1 MNLIEELKRRN
12 VFRVVLA
19 YLVLGWLVL
28 QVMDVLVD
36 ALELPAVWSRAV
48 IALLLLGLIPAVVFS
63 WVYELTPEGLKK
75 ESAVDRSQSVAGQ
88 TGRKL
93 NAAIVVLLVVAI
105 GLFVHDRFFRVPA
118 GPIPAAETA
127 AVQASAG
134 EGETR
139 PSVAVLAFENMSA
152 DAENEYFADGISEEI
167 LNLLA
172 EIRDLSVAS
181 RTSAFAFK
189 GKDVPIPEIA
199 EALKVRYVLEGSVRK
214 AGEQVRVTAQLI
226 DAQTDRHLWSE
237 TFDRTLRDVFT
248 IQDQVAEAIG
258 NALQVELLGEEGVQV
273 RSESIDPGV
282 YNQFLEARYLL
293 RERTVQSINAG
304 NRLLI
309 DVVANEPRFARAHVL
324 LGEAYLLGNED
335 REFISRELAS
345 QLANMHASLARSIDP
360 KLGGIDMILGNIA
373 GERGNLLAT
382 LEHYQRSIELE
393 PGEPR
398 PYHWRGMVWTTLG
411 FGGRCAPD
419 LEKALELDP
428 QNPNVHFALGGCLMV
443 EGHYDRVIELAE
455 RGAQLGNPGGYS
467 LTVMAEAQR
476 GDRDQA
482 LQRLQTYID
491 EVGVDEGGWELL
503 RAVWEGERAID
514 DLTEEELAGMNLT
527 QLLLLDDVEIPLSRL
542 DSVQMDSRHF
552 AHTWSKA
559 NTDFR
564 ADPRFIELMEQSGI
578 TDVWREL
585 GPPPGCRATGD
596 TFTCA
601 GPFMLKPGEPGS

>member
-75 ESAVDRSQSVAGQ
+75 ETEVDRSQSVAVQ
-88 TGRKL
+88 TGQKL
-93 NAAIVVLLVVAI
+93 NAAIVALLVVAI
-105 GLFVHDRFFRVPA
+105 GLFAYDRFFRVPA
-118 GPIPAAETA
+118 APAPAAEA
-127 AVQASAG
+127 VAVQTSA
-134 EGETR
+134 EEVESR

-237 TFDRTLRDVFT
+237 TYDRTLRDVFT

-258 NALQVELLGEEGVQV
+258 IALQVELLGEEGTQV
-273 RSESIDPGV
+273 RSESIDPEV

-293 RERTVQSINAG
+293 RQRTLESINAG

-309 DVVANEPRFARAHVL
+309 DIVANEPRFARAHVL
-324 LGEAYLLGNED
+324 LGEAYLLGDEEY
-335 REFISRELAS
+335 RTFISRDVAL

-360 KLGGIDMILGNIA
+360 QLGGIDMILGNIA
-373 GERGNLLAT
+373 GERGDLLTT
-382 LEHYQRSIELE
+382 LEHYRRSIELE

-398 PYHWRGMVWTTLG
+398 PYHWRGMAWTTLG
-411 FGGRCAPD
+411 FGERCAPD

-428 QNPNVHFALGGCLMV
+428 QNPNVHFALGGCLLV

-455 RGAQLGNPGGYS
+455 RGAQLGNSGGYS

-476 GDRDQA
+476 GNRDEA

-491 EVGVDEGGWELL
+491 EVGVDEGGWDMV
-503 RAVWEGERAID
+503 RALWEGERAIG

-527 QLLLLDDVEIPLSRL
+527 QLLLLNDIEIPLSRL
-542 DSVQMDSRHF
+542 PGMRMDSRHF
-552 AHTWSKA
+552 AHTWSKSNA
-559 NTDFR
+559 EFR
-564 ADPRFIELMEQSGI
+564 ADPRFIGLMEQHGI
-578 TDVWREL
+578 TNAWREL
-585 GPPPGCRATGD
+585 GPPPGCRAMGD

-601 GPFMLKPGEPGS
+601 GFEGQVTASD

>member
-75 ESAVDRSQSVAGQ
+75 ESEVDRSQSVAGQ
-88 TGRKL
+88 TGQKL

-105 GLFVHDRFFRVPA
+105 GLFVYDRFFRAPA
-118 GPIPAAETA
+118 APSPAAETA
-127 AVQASAG
+127 AVQASIG

-258 NALQVELLGEEGVQV
+258 NALQVELLGEEGAQV
-273 RSESIDPGV
+273 RSESIDPEV
-282 YNQFLEARYLL
+282 YNLFLEARYLL
-293 RERTVQSINAG
+293 RQRTLESINAG

-309 DVVANEPRFARAHVL
+309 DIVANEPRFARAHVL
-324 LGEAYLLGNED
+324 LGEAYLLGDEAY
-335 REFISRELAS
+335 RQFVSRDLAL

-373 GERGNLLAT
+373 GERGDLLTT

-411 FGGRCAPD
+411 FGERCAPD

-428 QNPNVHFALGGCLMV
+428 ENPNVHFALGGCLLV

-455 RGAQLGNPGGYS
+455 RGAQLGNSGGYS

-476 GDRDQA
+476 GNHEEA

-491 EVGVDEGGWELL
+491 EVGVDEGGWDTL
-503 RAVWEGERAID
+503 RAIWEGERAIG

-542 DSVQMDSRHF
+542 PGIRMDSRHF

-559 NTDFR
+559 NAEFR
-564 ADPRFIELMEQSGI
+564 ADPRFIELMEHHGI
-578 TDVWREL
+578 PDVWREL
-585 GPPPGCRATGD
+585 GPPPGCRTLGE

-601 GPFMLKPGEPGS
+601 GSVGQVTASD